1 MIDLGPLSV
10 TYAGYETG
18 LKAADLDWVGA
29 KRWELAAMTIPR
41 DRLYQIHDLLGSEG
55 LEVLARMID
64 YAGQHADEHDLTIA
78 GVDAIYADIGLVA
91 AILQPWNFNED
102 GSDKPMDSDFTRS
115 DPRTPGRG

>member
-1 MIDLGPLSV
+1 
-10 TYAGYETG
+10 
-18 LKAADLDWVGA
+18 
-29 KRWELAAMTIPR
+29 MTIPR
-41 DRLYQIHDLLGSEG
+41 ERLYQIHDLLGIEG

-78 GVDAIYADIGLVA
+78 GVDAVYADIGLVA